1 MKKLFPRAGLQ
12 ALQRTG
18 QMLDPFFA
26 GRWYWS
32 MKRWIVERELQHALE
47 QHGDQSMQARQATE
61 RYRRADFA
69 VRYWRSAPGPV
80 MRIAEQAL
88 DAGVPLHAVRLV
100 VLNTDLRIRSGQ
112 VHLRRP
118 FIVTVLNTVF
128 ATIVGVHMFL
138 MCLMAVTAPGPAYLK
153 ITVIVA
159 VALVYCFLYYG
170 WSLYTS
176 RPGQVLSKH
185 EQTFKELCA
194 AITDR
199 SNQNVRSLSSQESSR
214 PATRPATRTPRI

>member
-1 MKKLFPRAGLQ
+1 MKRLMPRAALQ
-12 ALQRTG
+12 AIQRIG
-18 QMLDPFFA
+18 QALDPFFA

-32 MKRWIVERELQHALE
+32 MKRWIAERQLQHALE
-47 QHGDQSMQARQATE
+47 QHGDQSMQVRQATE

-138 MCLMAVTAPGPAYLK
+138 MCLMAVTAPGPIWLK
-153 ITVIVA
+153 VTVILA
-159 VALVYCFLYYG
+159 VAFVYCFLYYG

-176 RPGQVLSKH
+176 RPQNIIAEYGQ
-185 EQTFKELCA
+185 ELD
-194 AITDR
+194 AICISSTTQR
-199 SNQNVRSLSSQESSR
+199 RAEVRHI
-214 PATRPATRTPRI
+214 APR

>member
-1 MKKLFPRAGLQ
+1 MKRLLPRAALQ
-12 ALQRTG
+12 ALQRIG
-18 QMLDPFFA
+18 QTLDPVFA

-32 MKRWIVERELQHALE
+32 LKRWIAERQLQHALE
-47 QHGDQSMQARQATE
+47 QHGDQSMQVRQATE

-88 DAGVPLHAVRLV
+88 DAGVPLHAIRLV
-100 VLNTDLRIRSGQ
+100 VLNTDLRIQSGQ

-118 FIVTVLNTVF
+118 FIVTVLNTIF

-138 MCLMAVTAPGPAYLK
+138 MCLMAVTAPGPIRLK
-153 ITVIVA
+153 VTVILA
-159 VALVYCFLYYG
+159 VAFVYCFLYYG

-176 RPGQVLSKH
+176 RPQNIIAEYGQKLD
-185 EQTFKELCA
+185 
-194 AITDR
+194 AICIARTGT
-199 SNQNVRSLSSQESSR
+199 SLVGR
-214 PATRPATRTPRI
+214 RA

>member
-1 MKKLFPRAGLQ
+1 MKRLLPRAALQ
-12 ALQRTG
+12 ALQRIG
-18 QMLDPFFA
+18 QTLDPVFA

-32 MKRWIVERELQHALE
+32 LKRWIAERQLQHALE
-47 QHGDQSMQARQATE
+47 QHGDQSMQVRQATE

-88 DAGVPLHAVRLV
+88 DAGVPLHAIRLV
-100 VLNTDLRIRSGQ
+100 VLNTDLRIQSGQ

-118 FIVTVLNTVF
+118 FIVTVLNTIF

-138 MCLMAVTAPGPAYLK
+138 MCLMAVTAPGPIRLK
-153 ITVIVA
+153 VTVILA
-159 VALVYCFLYYG
+159 VAFVYCFLYYG

-176 RPGQVLSKH
+176 RPQNIIAEYGQKLD
-185 EQTFKELCA
+185 
-194 AITDR
+194 AICIARTTQCR
-199 SNQNVRSLSSQESSR
+199 AEVRHI
-214 PATRPATRTPRI
+214 APR

>member
-1 MKKLFPRAGLQ
+1 MNRLMPRAALQ
-12 ALQRTG
+12 AIQRIG
-18 QMLDPFFA
+18 QALDPFFA

-32 MKRWIVERELQHALE
+32 MTRWIAERQLQHALD
-47 QHGDQSMQARQATE
+47 QHGDRSMQVRQATE

-88 DAGVPLHAVRLV
+88 DAGVPMHAIRLL
-100 VLNTDLRIRSGQ
+100 VLNTDLRIRDGQ

-118 FIVTVLNTVF
+118 FIVTVLNTVL

-138 MCLMAVTAPGPAYLK
+138 MCLLAVTAPGPTWLK
-153 ITVIVA
+153 ITVILA
-159 VALVYCFLYYG
+159 VAFVYCFLYYG

-176 RPGQVLSKH
+176 RPHQIIAEHGQKLD
-185 EQTFKELCA
+185 
-194 AITDR
+194 AICIASTTR
-199 SNQNVRSLSSQESSR
+199 SRAEVRNIA
-214 PATRPATRTPRI
+214 PY

>member
-1 MKKLFPRAGLQ
+1 MKRLLPRAALQ
-12 ALQRTG
+12 AVQRIG
-18 QMLDPFFA
+18 QTLDPFFA

-32 MKRWIVERELQHALE
+32 MKRWIAERQLQYALE

-88 DAGVPLHAVRLV
+88 DAGVPLHALRLV

-118 FIVTVLNTVF
+118 FIVTVLNTIF

-138 MCLMAVTAPGPAYLK
+138 MCLMAVTAPGPTWLK
-153 ITVIVA
+153 ITVILA
-159 VALVYCFLYYG
+159 VAFVYCFLYYG

-176 RPGQVLSKH
+176 RPQQIIAEHGQKVD
-185 EQTFKELCA
+185 
-194 AITDR
+194 AICIASTTQCR
-199 SNQNVRSLSSQESSR
+199 AEVRHI
-214 PATRPATRTPRI
+214 APR